1 MHHEDLDTDA
11 GDAIRLPAPP
21 PAPPRPAIPLLTA
34 VAPVIGAV
42 VLWRLTGSVYSLWFA
57 ALGTVLAIAGFADG
71 LRGSRRVT
79 RRARRQAATELAAID
94 AALAERHADERRRA
108 WARTPDVAGYCA
120 APDEIWRQVPGREE
134 VVVVGRGTARSAVRV
149 DGEPH
154 DDAARAVRRRAR
166 LLEDAPV
173 AVPLRAGIAVCGP
186 APAAAAVAR
195 ALALQVCLA
204 HPPGRVRVVGAGER
218 DADALPARLPQRE
231 AAGGATLLVAPP
243 GRSVPDD
250 VDIPIVRVA
259 DGAPPPPRCA
269 AVLTLTAPGR
279 ARLEHGGATREVRVE
294 AVSAGQAL
302 TVAGELAARAAQ
314 LGQRIDGAVAFA
326 DLPAAAPSAGSLA
339 TSIGSS
345 GGEAVVVDLV
355 ADGPHAVVIGVTGA
369 GKSELLTTWVA
380 GMCLSRT
387 AREVSFLLVDFKGG
401 RTFDALAGLPHV
413 AGVLTD
419 LDDAEA
425 LRAVES
431 LRAEIRHREGVLA
444 AAGAREIGDDPGILS
459 RLVIVV
465 DEYAALVAAHPGLHE
480 LFGDIAARGRALGMH
495 LVLASQR
502 AAGSFRDAVLANAPL
517 RIALRV
523 TDAADS
529 RAVLGTDEA
538 AHLPGA
544 PSARGVAFVRR
555 AADSAALRV
564 RVARCAP
571 GDLAAVAGSAP
582 TAERARAPWLPA
594 LPALVPLSRV
604 AEPGRIALGLVD
616 EPEHQRQPA
625 LLLPGVVA
633 AAGGAD
639 AAVGGAPG
647 GDAVGACGGFAVV
660 GASGSGRTTLLRTV
674 AAQHPRV
681 VWVPADPEG
690 AWDALAAVDAA
701 PGGTAL
707 LVDDADVIAGRL
719 PAEYAAEWLA
729 RLERAAREARGRE
742 MLVVVAAARV
752 SGALSRT
759 IELLPGRA
767 LLPLASR
774 ADHVAAGGES
784 ADYAGDQPP
793 GRGRWGRRLV
803 QFAMPDAPAA
813 GAAFPAAVP
822 GSARGAGQGA
832 GPSAVPDAVPGAAAG
847 AAPGQ
852 PRFWRPGRTPTALV
866 LPPGVSAERFAG
878 GGVRLSTVD
887 EAAASAGP
895 AGATAAGAGSAAAG
909 TGAAAAPGSVVWGTP
924 EAWLGQWRLL
934 AAMRA
939 ACDVVIAAECAP
951 EYRSLTGRRELPPYA
966 SPGADRA
973 WLLRPG
979 GDVARVVLPR

>member
-1 MHHEDLDTDA
+1 M
-11 GDAIRLPAPP
+11 
-21 PAPPRPAIPLLTA
+21 
-34 VAPVIGAV
+34 VPVIGAV

-57 ALGTVLAIAGFADG
+57 ALGPVLAIAGFADG
-71 LRGSRRVT
+71 LRGSRRVA
-79 RRARRQAATELAAID
+79 RRARRHAATDLAAID

-120 APDEIWRQVPGREE
+120 VPDEIWRQVPGREE
-134 VVVVGRGTARSAVRV
+134 VIVVGRGSARSAVRLE
-149 DGEPH
+149 GEPH

-218 DADALPARLPQRE
+218 GSDELPARLPQRE
-231 AAGGATLLVAPP
+231 AAGGATLLVVPP

-269 AVLTLTAPGR
+269 AVVTLTGPGR
-279 ARLEHGGATREVRVE
+279 ARLEHGGAAREIRVE
-294 AVSAGQAL
+294 ALSDGQAL
-302 TVAGELAARAAQ
+302 TVADELAARAAQ
-314 LGQRIDGAVAFA
+314 LGQRIDGVVAFA
-326 DLPAAAPSAGSLA
+326 DLPAPAASPGSLA
-339 TSIGSS
+339 TSIGSA

-355 ADGPHAVVIGVTGA
+355 ADGPHAVVIGVTGS

-380 GMCLSRT
+380 GMCRGRS

-401 RTFDALAGLPHV
+401 RTFDALAVLPHV

-431 LRAEIRHREGVLA
+431 LRAEIRHRERALA
-444 AAGAREIGDDPGILS
+444 EAGAREIGDDPGILP

-544 PSARGVAFVRR
+544 PTARGVAFVRR
-555 AADSAALRV
+555 AADSAARRV

-571 GDLAAVAGSAP
+571 GDLAAIADAAP
-582 TAERARAPWLPA
+582 AERARAPWLPA
-594 LPALVPLSRV
+594 LPAHVPLSRV
-604 AEPGRIALGLVD
+604 AQPGRIALGLVD
-616 EPEHQRQPA
+616 EPEQQRQPV
-625 LLLPGVVA
+625 LLLAGVRGPFGADPGPDVA
-633 AAGGAD
+633 AGVSAGD
-639 AAVGGAPG
+639 AAGPLA
-647 GDAVGACGGFAVV
+647 GFAVV
-660 GASGSGRTTLLRTV
+660 GASGSGRTTLLRAV

-681 VWVPADPEG
+681 SWVPADPEG

-701 PGGTAL
+701 PRGTAL

-719 PAEYAAEWLA
+719 PAEYAAEWVA
-729 RLERAAREARGRE
+729 RLERTAREARGRG
-742 MLVVVAAARV
+742 MLVVVAAARA

-767 LLPLASR
+767 LLPMASR
-774 ADHVAAGGES
+774 ADYVAAGGES
-784 ADYAGDQPP
+784 ADYVSDQPP

-803 QFAMPDAPAA
+803 QFAMPDAVMA
-813 GAAFPAAVP
+813 GAAAVPGLGADRVAAAVPGLAAAAVPGPAAVP
-822 GSARGAGQGA
+822 GAVAGQ
-832 GPSAVPDAVPGAAAG
+832 

-852 PRFWRPGRTPTALV
+852 PRLWQPGRAPTALV
-866 LPPGVSAERFAG
+866 LPPGQSAERFVAAG
-878 GGVRLSTVD
+878 HGVRLCTVD

-895 AGATAAGAGSAAAG
+895 SGSGAGSAP
-909 TGAAAAPGSVVWGTP
+909 APGSVVWGTP

-939 ACDVVIAAECAP
+939 AGALVIAAECAT
-951 EYRSLTGRRELPPYA
+951 EYRSLIGRRELPPYA
-966 SPGADRA
+966 LPGADRA
-973 WLLRPG
+973 WLLAPG
-979 GDVARVVLPR
+979 GGVERVVLPR

>member
-1 MHHEDLDTDA
+1 M
-11 GDAIRLPAPP
+11 
-21 PAPPRPAIPLLTA
+21 
-34 VAPVIGAV
+34 
-42 VLWRLTGSVYSLWFA
+42 
-57 ALGTVLAIAGFADG
+57 
-71 LRGSRRVT
+71 
-79 RRARRQAATELAAID
+79 
-94 AALAERHADERRRA
+94 
-108 WARTPDVAGYCA
+108 
-120 APDEIWRQVPGREE
+120 
-134 VVVVGRGTARSAVRV
+134 
-149 DGEPH
+149 
-154 DDAARAVRRRAR
+154 
-166 LLEDAPV
+166 
-173 AVPLRAGIAVCGP
+173 
-186 APAAAAVAR
+186 
-195 ALALQVCLA
+195 
-204 HPPGRVRVVGAGER
+204 
-218 DADALPARLPQRE
+218 
-231 AAGGATLLVAPP
+231 
-243 GRSVPDD
+243 
-250 VDIPIVRVA
+250 
-259 DGAPPPPRCA
+259 
-269 AVLTLTAPGR
+269 
-279 ARLEHGGATREVRVE
+279 
-294 AVSAGQAL
+294 
-302 TVAGELAARAAQ
+302 
-314 LGQRIDGAVAFA
+314 
-326 DLPAAAPSAGSLA
+326 
-339 TSIGSS
+339 
-345 GGEAVVVDLV
+345 
-355 ADGPHAVVIGVTGA
+355 
-369 GKSELLTTWVA
+369 
-380 GMCLSRT
+380 
-387 AREVSFLLVDFKGG
+387 
-401 RTFDALAGLPHV
+401 
-413 AGVLTD
+413 
-419 LDDAEA
+419 
-425 LRAVES
+425 
-431 LRAEIRHREGVLA
+431 
-444 AAGAREIGDDPGILS
+444 
-459 RLVIVV
+459 
-465 DEYAALVAAHPGLHE
+465 
-480 LFGDIAARGRALGMH
+480 
-495 LVLASQR
+495 
-502 AAGSFRDAVLANAPL
+502 
-517 RIALRV
+517 
-523 TDAADS
+523 
-529 RAVLGTDEA
+529 
-538 AHLPGA
+538 
-544 PSARGVAFVRR
+544 AFVRR

-633 AAGGAD
+633 AAGGAN
-639 AAVGGAPG
+639 AAVGGASG

-681 VWVPADPEG
+681 MWVPADPEG

-729 RLERAAREARGRE
+729 RLERAAREARGRG

-803 QFAMPDAPAA
+803 QFAMPDAPPA

-822 GSARGAGQGA
+822 GSARGAAQGA
-832 GPSAVPDAVPGAAAG
+832 GPSAVPDAVPDAVPGAVPGAAGG
-847 AAPGQ
+847 AASGQ
-852 PRFWRPGRTPTALV
+852 PRSWRPGRTPTALV

-909 TGAAAAPGSVVWGTP
+909 TGAAAAPGTVVWGTP

-966 SPGADRA
+966 SPGAGRA